1 MKNFLVLIT
10 CIFAFNYFLNAQNF
24 ALDLDGVND
33 KLGVS
38 DAPELNPTGALS
50 VEMWIKID
58 VWGSSV
64 SSSTLIGKQATSPDR
79 GYAFTVGQSGKV
91 EFSVSINNAWVA
103 ATSPSV
109 MGINQWYHV
118 AGVYDGNT
126 VKVYINGILQA
137 TNVTTGTH
145 NTSTGTAM
153 FLGDNPTWTG
163 RLINGQIDEVRI
175 WNVARTQAEILTNYI
190 QELTGSETGL
200 VAYWNFNQG
209 TGTTATDISPNGNN
223 ATLLN
228 MDAATDW
235 VQGFIVPVNDIGVI
249 GIASPS
255 MIGPGFTNAETI
267 KIEIKNYTS
276 SNISNFDVSYK
287 INGGTVKTETA
298 NVTINAFE
306 TYVYTFSGTEDL
318 SSLSSY
324 TFKAWTTKSGD
335 NSNINDTIT
344 KTIQQVES
352 TLLFDHVQHNFGA
365 AGQTHIA
372 PIYMP
377 ESFDNYS
384 QILLHVNLTC
394 PAGGCDPWDQAAQIN
409 ILKNGNRYEIARYI
423 TPFGVACGGWTFD
436 ITDFK
441 SMLTGST
448 IFESYVQVWGA
459 SGWLVNVQLELIP
472 GIPAYQYSQA
482 IPLWNNN
489 YLVYGDPGISYD
501 LPAQTINI
509 PSATQDLKV
518 RITSTGHGQAN
529 TDNAAEFKNITNYL
543 WLDGVQ
549 DAAHVLW
556 KTDCATN
563 SCSPQSGTYT

>member
-10 CIFAFNYFLNAQNF
+10 CIFAFNYYLNAQNF

-137 TNVTTGTH
+137 TNATTGTH

-163 RLINGQIDEVRI
+163 RLINGQIDEARI
-175 WNVARTQAEILTNYI
+175 WNVARTQAEIQANYI
-190 QELTGSETGL
+190 LELTGNEAGL

-209 TGTTATDISPNGNN
+209 AGTTATDISPNGNN

-235 VQGFIVPVNDIGVI
+235 VQGFIVPVNDIGVL

-298 NVTINAFE
+298 NVTINPFE
-306 TYVYTFSGTEDL
+306 TYVFTE
-318 SSLSSY
+318 
-324 TFKAWTTKSGD
+324 
-335 NSNINDTIT
+335 
-344 KTIQQVES
+344 
-352 TLLFDHVQHNFGA
+352 
-365 AGQTHIA
+365 
-372 PIYMP
+372 
-377 ESFDNYS
+377 
-384 QILLHVNLTC
+384 
-394 PAGGCDPWDQAAQIN
+394 
-409 ILKNGNRYEIARYI
+409 ILKSWWNSIRTPQIFYYRDKDSREIDIIILKDNTIYPVEIKRSATVKSDWARHFEAVSRFSEEKGNGAVICMISEEVPVR
-423 TPFGVACGGWTFD
+423 TGVT
-436 ITDFK
+436 
-441 SMLTGST
+441 
-448 IFESYVQVWGA
+448 
-459 SGWLVNVQLELIP
+459 
-472 GIPAYQYSQA
+472 A
-482 IPLWNNN
+482 IP
-489 YLVYGDPGISYD
+489 VSY
-501 LPAQTINI
+501 I
-509 PSATQDLKV
+509 
-518 RITSTGHGQAN
+518 
-529 TDNAAEFKNITNYL
+529 
-543 WLDGVQ
+543 
-549 DAAHVLW
+549 
-556 KTDCATN
+556 
-563 SCSPQSGTYT
+563 